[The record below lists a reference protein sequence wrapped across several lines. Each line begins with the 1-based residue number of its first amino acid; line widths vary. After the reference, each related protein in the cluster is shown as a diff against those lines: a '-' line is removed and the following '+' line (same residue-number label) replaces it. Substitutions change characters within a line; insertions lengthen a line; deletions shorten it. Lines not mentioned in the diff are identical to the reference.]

1 LKSPCARAALRT
13 AAATSPAPACCFI
26 VDVRRFKIV
35 VQGSKYLR
43 PAPKYV
49 TTSRKIAGL
58 CTAAVLSLALVPSA
72 LAAPAGDEY
81 LPKVPQS
88 GAQSSAAGSSGTA
101 AGTGTTGETG
111 PKSPSGEKQESQDTE
126 QGKKKSEVTPV
137 ISSDS
142 DDSGGGSSGS
152 ILFSP
157 IVLLMVAAVIAAAVG
172 MTLLRRKGDEDD
184 PGRPGAPGSEKPG
197 ARRESGPRT
206 PDGEI
211 VTGPD
216 TTA

>member
-1 LKSPCARAALRT
+1 
-13 AAATSPAPACCFI
+13 
-26 VDVRRFKIV
+26 
-35 VQGSKYLR
+35 
-43 PAPKYV
+43 V

-58 CTAAVLSLALVPSA
+58 CTAAALSLTVVPSA

-88 GAQSSAAGSSGTA
+88 GAQDSAAGSSGTA
-101 AGTGTTGETG
+101 AGTGTTTLPTGGTG
-111 PKSPSGEKQESQDTE
+111 PKSPSGEKKAEAEDTDK
-126 QGKKKSEVTPV
+126 GKKKSEVTPV
-137 ISSDS
+137 VSSDS

-184 PGRPGAPGSEKPG
+184 PGRPGGAGSEKTG

-211 VTGPD
+211 VTRPD

>member
-1 LKSPCARAALRT
+1 VNTP
-13 AAATSPAPACCFI
+13 
-26 VDVRRFKIV
+26 
-35 VQGSKYLR
+35 
-43 PAPKYV
+43 
-49 TTSRKIAGL
+49 RKIAGL
-58 CTAAVLSLALVPSA
+58 CTAAVLSLAIVPSA
-72 LAAPAGDEY
+72 FAAPAGDEY

-88 GAQSSAAGSSGTA
+88 GAESSAGSSGSPS
-101 AGTGTTGETG
+101 GTGTTTLPTG
-111 PKSPSGEKQESQDTE
+111 ATGAKTPSAEKQPEDTD

-184 PGRPGAPGSEKPG
+184 PDHPGESGSEQAG
-197 ARRESGPRT
+197 ARRETGPRT

>member
-1 LKSPCARAALRT
+1 M
-13 AAATSPAPACCFI
+13 I
-26 VDVRRFKIV
+26 VEVRRFKIV
-35 VQGSKYLR
+35 VQGSKYVR
-43 PAPKYV
+43 PAPKFV
-49 TTSRKIAGL
+49 TTPRKIAGL
-58 CTAAVLSLALVPSA
+58 CTAAALSLALAPSA

-88 GAQSSAAGSSGTA
+88 GAQSSGGSSGSLSGTGTGT
-101 AGTGTTGETG
+101 GTGTTTLPTG
-111 PKSPSGEKQESQDTE
+111 GDKSKPASGEEKSSDQTE
-126 QGKKKSEVTPV
+126 KDKKKSEITPV
-137 ISSDS
+137 VSSDS
-142 DDSGGGSSGS
+142 GDGGGSSGS

-172 MTLLRRKGDEDD
+172 MTLLRRKGDDDD
-184 PGRPGAPGSEKPG
+184 PERPGAPGPEKSG

>member
-1 LKSPCARAALRT
+1 
-13 AAATSPAPACCFI
+13 
-26 VDVRRFKIV
+26 
-35 VQGSKYLR
+35 
-43 PAPKYV
+43 V
-49 TTSRKIAGL
+49 TTPRKIAGL
-58 CTAAVLSLALVPSA
+58 CTAAVLSLTVASPA

-88 GAQSSAAGSSGTA
+88 GAHNSGGSSGTTS
-101 AGTGTTGETG
+101 GTGTTTLPTAGSG
-111 PKSPSGEKQESQDTE
+111 ADSPSGEKKKSPDTDTE
-126 QGKKKSEVTPV
+126 KEKKKSEITPV
-137 ISSDS
+137 VASDS
-142 DDSGGGSSGS
+142 GDSGGGSSGS

-184 PGRPGAPGSEKPG
+184 PDRPGTPDSEKSG
-197 ARRESGPRT
+197 TRREGGPRT

>member
-1 LKSPCARAALRT
+1 M
-13 AAATSPAPACCFI
+13 
-26 VDVRRFKIV
+26 
-35 VQGSKYLR
+35 
-43 PAPKYV
+43 
-49 TTSRKIAGL
+49 TTSRKIAAL
-58 CTAAVLSLALVPSA
+58 CTAAALSLAFVPSA

-101 AGTGTTGETG
+101 PATGTTTLPTGGTG
-111 PKSPSGEKQESQDTE
+111 PKAPSGEKESQDTD

-137 ISSDS
+137 VSSDS
-142 DDSGGGSSGS
+142 GDSGGGSSGS

-184 PGRPGAPGSEKPG
+184 PGRPGPPGSEKTG